1 MSQVHVLADG
11 QSHRVLVREN
21 GTASR
26 FRLADHVCRAHV
38 VEEAIVDTARIPC
51 VDAMRAAERG
61 VADERVA
68 AAVVVFGLVVSA
80 VVVLLRR
87 VSIPACEEVR
97 GLLWLTFAQ

>member
-1 MSQVHVLADG
+1 
-11 QSHRVLVREN
+11 
-21 GTASR
+21 
-26 FRLADHVCRAHV
+26 
-38 VEEAIVDTARIPC
+38 
-51 VDAMRAAERG
+51 MRAAERG

-87 VSIPACEEVR
+87 VSILACEEVR